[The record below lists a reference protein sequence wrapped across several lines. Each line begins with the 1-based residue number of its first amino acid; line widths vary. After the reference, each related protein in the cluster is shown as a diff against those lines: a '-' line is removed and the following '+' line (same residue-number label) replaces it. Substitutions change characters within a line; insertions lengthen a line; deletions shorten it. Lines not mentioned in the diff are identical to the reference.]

1 MKKLAKACAAL
12 TGAVLLA
19 GAAFADHSG
28 KITIE
33 ANKSK
38 ALRLKGAAA
47 AIVVGNPNFAD
58 VAVHSPHLVF
68 ITGKTYGTTNVL
80 IFDETGREL
89 YSGDIVVTNSASD
102 LLVVSRA
109 GAMNTYDCA
118 EKCREI
124 LATGDE
130 DVYFE
135 SLSEQMESLKEL
147 AE

>member
-1 MKKLAKACAAL
+1 MKRLAKACAAL

-28 KITIE
+28 TIKIE

-58 VAVHSPHLVF
+58 VAVHNEHLIF

-80 IFDETGREL
+80 VFDEAGRQI
-89 YSGDIVVTNSASD
+89 YAGDIVVTNSASD
-102 LLVVSRA
+102 LLVINRA
-109 GAMNTYDCA
+109 GQMNTYDCA
-118 EKCREI
+118 GTCREI

-130 DVYFE
+130 DGYFE
-135 SLSEQMESLKEL
+135 SLADQMESLKGL
-147 AE
+147 AD

>member
-1 MKKLAKACAAL
+1 M
-12 TGAVLLA
+12 LLA
-19 GAAFADHSG
+19 GTAFADHSG

-58 VAVHSPHLVF
+58 VAVHNQHLVF

-80 IFDETGREL
+80 IFDEDGRQI
-89 YSGDIVVTNSASD
+89 YAGDIVVTNSASD
-102 LLVVSRA
+102 LLVVNRA

-118 EKCREI
+118 SKCREI

-135 SLSEQMESLKEL
+135 SLSEQMLSLQEL
-147 AE
+147 SE

>member
-1 MKKLAKACAAL
+1 MKRLAKACAAL
-12 TGAVLLA
+12 TGVVLLA
-19 GAAFADHSG
+19 GTAFADHTSE
-28 KITIE
+28 IRIE

-38 ALRLKGAAA
+38 ALRLKGKAA

-58 VAVHSPHLVF
+58 VAVHNEHLIF

-80 IFDETGREL
+80 VFDEAGRQL

-102 LLVVSRA
+102 LLVVNRA
-109 GAMNTYDCA
+109 GSLNTYDCA
-118 EKCREI
+118 GNCREI

-130 DVYFE
+130 DGYFQ

-147 AE
+147 AD